1 MKIILLGTAYPY
13 RGGLASYNERL
24 AQQFLAE
31 GHDIQ
36 IYTFTLQYPKIFFPG
51 KSQFTDNPP
60 PEAIKITRLLNS
72 VNPLSWFKT
81 GRRIRK
87 EDPDILLIKY
97 WQPLMAPCF
106 GSVARIGGK
115 NKTKVICI
123 FDNVIPH
130 EKKLFDRLLTNYFV
144 RSIDGAI
151 VMSRSVGEDLKLFR
165 NDIPV
170 IYNPHPLFDNYGDI
184 IPREDAIKKL
194 GLPQGHSFLLFFG
207 FIRAYK
213 GLDIL
218 LKAFGDSQLRKLK
231 LKLIVAGEFY
241 ESDLPYRNLIKDA
254 GIKDDVILFD
264 RFIREDEVSLFF
276 SAADLVVQP
285 YRSATQSGVTQIAY
299 HFGKPMLV
307 TDVGGLSEIVADG
320 KCGYVVKP
328 EPDYVAKA
336 IIDYFSNN
344 RKSQFTEGVKNERS
358 RFTWHQLTAAI
369 TEVYEKTV
377 AGNRLPNKNTLT
389 L

>member
-1 MKIILLGTAYPY
+1 MKIILLGTAHPY

-24 AQQFLAE
+24 VQQFQSE

-36 IYTFTLQYPKIFFPG
+36 IFTFTLQYPELFFPG
-51 KSQFTDNPP
+51 KTQYTDSVTPDG
-60 PEAIKITRLLNS
+60 IRITRLLNS
-72 VNPLSWFKT
+72 INPFSWLVT
-81 GRRIRK
+81 GRRIKK
-87 EDPDILLIKY
+87 EEPDILLIKY

-106 GSVARIGGK
+106 GSVARIARSK
-115 NKTKVICI
+115 KTKVICI

-130 EKKLFDRLLTNYFV
+130 EKKLSGRLLTKFFT

-151 VMSRSVGEDLKLFR
+151 VMSQNVGEDLKLFR
-165 NDIPV
+165 TDIPV

-184 IPREDAIKKL
+184 IPREDAVRKL
-194 GLPQGHSFLLFFG
+194 GLPPGYSFLLFFG
-207 FIRAYK
+207 FIRSYK

-218 LKAFGDSQLRKLK
+218 IRAFGDSNLRKLK
-231 LKLIVAGEFY
+231 LKLIIAGEFY
-241 ESDLPYRNLIKDA
+241 ESDLLYRELIRNTGLD
-254 GIKDDVILFD
+254 DDVILFD

-299 HFGKPMLV
+299 HFGIPMIV

-328 EPDYVAKA
+328 EPEYVAKA
-336 IIDYFSNN
+336 IYDYFSNN
-344 RKSQFTEGVKNERS
+344 RKSLFTEGVKIERS
-358 RFTWHQLTAAI
+358 RFTWNKLTNSI
-369 TEVYEKTV
+369 IGIYDRTKPDETSGK
-377 AGNRLPNKNTLT
+377 
-389 L
+389 